1 MDTGQRPWGLPVYK
15 RLNKPSPRNGQLAGD
30 VEVLFDRRVFDYM
43 LRELSKDLSVE
54 EGGKYVGYLLQASDA
69 LLERIGSRARRAIVI
84 VDFLPS
90 GPNAVRTAVE
100 LMPDGPYQEALFRE
114 IERLDPAVEH
124 VGTWHS
130 HHCNG
135 LLRLSDRDVSGYF
148 KTVNKAAYRP
158 DFLVASLVTRVP
170 RDVEDVGWIDH
181 FLFVRGSDVYHKIT
195 DQIRVVAWPSFAGI
209 LGHGPTRPAA
219 RPRTTA
225 DLTPA
230 PREPKPAGAWFD
242 TEDGRGVLAADKR
255 LFDQTFSSVTATR
268 RDGQITLT
276 GQTESRS
283 VAVTY
288 PRDAGDAKVSVML
301 RVEDSV
307 VLRMECVIS
316 HRTLAYKAAL
326 AALGES

>member
-1 MDTGQRPWGLPVYK
+1 VHK
-15 RLNKPSPRNGQLAGD
+15 RLKKPSPLNGQHAGD

-43 LRELSKDLSVE
+43 IGELSKDLSVE
-54 EGGKYVGYLLQASDA
+54 EGGKYVGYLLQTGDR

-114 IERLDPAVEH
+114 IERLDPAIEH

-135 LLRLSDRDVSGYF
+135 LLRLSDGDVSGYF

-181 FLFVRGSDVYHKIT
+181 FLFGRGSDKYHKIT
-195 DQIRVVAWPSFAGI
+195 DQIRVVDWPSSFGGI
-209 LGHGPTRPAA
+209 TGHGPTPPAA
-219 RPRTTA
+219 RPLTDA

-230 PREPKPAGAWFD
+230 EREPKPAVVWFE

-301 RVEDSV
+301 RVENAV
-307 VLRMECVIS
+307 VLRMECAIS